1 MKLYLIL
8 GSYCLHNLVYFASQ
22 MTLADLKNG
31 EKSIITKVKGSGA
44 FRKRIIEMGFV
55 VGKEVT
61 VVKNA
66 PLRDPIEYN
75 IMGYD
80 VSLRRTEAGLI
91 EVSKKG
97 NGNAAKE
104 FEGTIET
111 ENEPAVNGNRRSK
124 VINVALVGNPNCG
137 KTTLFNYASHSK
149 EKTGNYGGVTVGA
162 ATAKFYHKGYTFVL
176 TDLPGTY
183 SITSYTPEELYV
195 RSHII
200 EEVPDII
207 LNVIDTS
214 NLERN
219 LYLTTQLIDMDLRVV
234 VGLNMW
240 DEFLAKGD
248 RFDYESLG
256 KMIGIP
262 MVPIVASKGRGTGKL
277 FNRIIDVFEGRDS
290 DVRHIHINYGK
301 YTEKQI
307 KNLQE
312 LIRQPGNE
320 ALTTVISPRYIAIK
334 LLEQDKEEIK
344 RVKEKCVNA
353 DEILEHS
360 RIESET
366 LSKLRNEPVE
376 TVITDAKYGFI
387 EGALRETYKPAS
399 KIKRISQSRIIDSIV
414 TSKLLSYP
422 IFLLAMWITFQ
433 ATFYIGDYPMQWI
446 QAGVDWLSG
455 SVKSILPPGIIRD
468 ALADGIIGG
477 VGGVV
482 IFLPNILILFF
493 FITLMEASGYMA
505 RVAFIVDKLMHRVGL
520 HGKSFIPMLMGF
532 GCNVPAIMATRTIE
546 SRSDRLV
553 TMLII
558 PFMSCS
564 ARYPV
569 YILILSAFFEDDRG
583 TLLFAIYLFGIILAG
598 LVAWILKKTMFK
610 VNTIPFV
617 MELPPYR
624 VPPLQSV
631 LKQTWFKGEQYL
643 RKMGTTILIASIIIW
658 VLGYFP
664 RGEKI
669 EADYN
674 AKMEVVSA
682 SYNNK
687 VSSADMDLN
696 LSRIT
701 GLRDKELDSLN
712 KEKQLSKQEYSMIGR
727 IGKFIEPAIAPLGFD
742 WRMGVS
748 LVAGSAAKEVV
759 ISTMSVLFQADPNE
773 ESSQGLVRRLQTAV
787 YSSGPKRGMPVF
799 TPLIALS
806 FMLFILIYFPCIAV
820 VVAIKNES
828 GKWKWPLFLAIYT
841 TIMAW
846 GVSFMVF
853 QVGTLLGY

>member
-1 MKLYLIL
+1 
-8 GSYCLHNLVYFASQ
+8 

-55 VGKEVT
+55 VGKEVI

-66 PLRDPIEYN
+66 PLKDPIEYS

-80 VSLRRTEAGLI
+80 VSLRRTEARLI

-97 NGNAAKE
+97 NGNALKE
-104 FEGTIET
+104 FAGTIET
-111 ENEPAVNGNRRSK
+111 ENEPVINGGRNSK
-124 VINVALVGNPNCG
+124 VINVALIGNPNCG
-137 KTTLFNYASHSK
+137 KTTLFNFASHSK

-162 ATAKFYHKGYTFVL
+162 ATAKFHHKGYTFIL

-183 SITSYTPEELYV
+183 SITSYTPEELFV

-248 RFDYESLG
+248 RFDFESLG

-262 MVPIVASKGRGTGKL
+262 LVPIVASKGRGIGKL
-277 FNRIIDVFEGRDS
+277 FNRIIDVFEGRDE

-301 YTEKQI
+301 YTERQI
-307 KNLQE
+307 KELQE

-353 DEILEHS
+353 EKILEQS

-366 LSKLRNEPVE
+366 LSNLRNEPVE
-376 TVITDAKYGFI
+376 TVITDSKYGFI

-422 IFLLAMWITFQ
+422 IFLFAMWVTFQ

-446 QAGVDWLSG
+446 QAGVDWLSET
-455 SVKSILPPGIIRD
+455 VKVILPEGIVRD
-468 ALADGIIGG
+468 ALADGIIEG
-477 VGGVV
+477 VGGVI

-569 YILILSAFFEDDRG
+569 YILLLSAFFQDDRG
-583 TLLFAIYLFGIILAG
+583 TILFGIYLFGILLAG

-624 VPPLQSV
+624 VPPLKSV

-669 EADYN
+669 ETGIK
-674 AKMEVVSA
+674 AKVETVNETYLSD
-682 SYNNK
+682 
-687 VSSADMDLN
+687 VSSTSLDKNNIAQLTEKRN
-696 LSRIT
+696 LQ
-701 GLRDKELDSLN
+701 LDSL
-712 KEKQLSKQEYSMIGR
+712 KRELQLQKQENSLIGR

-759 ISTMSVLFQADPNE
+759 ISTMSVLFQGDETTDIN
-773 ESSQGLVRRLQTAV
+773 QGLVQRLQTAT
-787 YSSGPKRGMPVF
+787 YSNGPKKGSLVF
-799 TPLIALS
+799 SPLIAIS
-806 FMLFILIYFPCIAV
+806 FMLFILIYFPCVAVIA
-820 VVAIKNES
+820 AIKNES
-828 GKWKWPLFLAIYT
+828 GKWKWPLFLAVYT

-846 GVSFMVF
+846 GVSFIVF
-853 QVGTLLGY
+853 QAGTLLGF

>member
-1 MKLYLIL
+1 MTLEY
-8 GSYCLHNLVYFASQ
+8 LHNGQKA
-22 MTLADLKNG
+22 
-31 EKSIITKVKGSGA
+31 IITKVRGSGA
-44 FRKRIIEMGFV
+44 FRKRIMEMGFV

-61 VVKNA
+61 VVRNA
-66 PLRDPIEYN
+66 PLKDPIEYN

-80 VSLRRTEAGLI
+80 VSLRRSEARLI
-91 EVSKKG
+91 EVAKKG
-97 NGNAAKE
+97 NGNGLKH
-104 FEGTIET
+104 FDGTLKAT
-111 ENEPAVNGNRRSK
+111 QPKGNGHNARSR
-124 VINVALVGNPNCG
+124 IIYVALVGNPNCG

-162 ATAKFYHKGYTFVL
+162 ATAKFFHRGYTFIL

-219 LYLTTQLIDMDLRVV
+219 LYLTTQLIDMDIRVV
-234 VGLNMW
+234 AALNMW
-240 DEFLAKGD
+240 DEFLEKGD
-248 RFDYESLG
+248 KFDYESLS

-262 MVPIVASKGRGTGKL
+262 LIPIVASKGRGIGKL
-277 FNRIIDVFEGRDS
+277 FNRIIDVYEGRDTAI
-290 DVRHIHINYGK
+290 RHIHINYGK
-301 YTEKQI
+301 YTEQI
-307 KNLQE
+307 IKDLQG

-334 LLEQDKEEIK
+334 LLEHDEEEIK
-344 RVKEKCVNA
+344 RVKDKCLNA
-353 DEILEHS
+353 NEILELAKK
-360 RIESET
+360 ESEK

-376 TVITDAKYGFI
+376 TVVTDSKYGFI
-387 EGALRETYKPAS
+387 EGALRETYKPATTR
-399 KIKRISQSRIIDSIV
+399 KKISQSRIIDSII
-414 TSKLLSYP
+414 TSKFLSYP

-433 ATFYIGDYPMQWI
+433 ATFYLGDYPMQWI
-446 QAGVDWLSG
+446 QVGVDWLSATT
-455 SVKSILPPGIIRD
+455 KTLLPEGIIRD
-468 ALADGIIGG
+468 ALSDGVIEG
-477 VGGVV
+477 VGGVI

-546 SRSDRLV
+546 SKSDRMV

-569 YILILSAFFEDDRG
+569 YILILSAFFDDHRG
-583 TLLFAIYLFGIILAG
+583 TLLFAIYLFGIMLAG
-598 LVAWILKKTMFK
+598 LVAWMLKKTMFK

-624 VPPLQSV
+624 MPSVKAV

-643 RKMGTTILIASIIIW
+643 RKMGTTILIASILIW

-664 RGEKI
+664 RGEKVALDVQNKI
-669 EADYN
+669 EQVTQSYQQKVASPSIDKQTIINLIAD
-674 AKMEVVSA
+674 
-682 SYNNK
+682 
-687 VSSADMDLN
+687 
-696 LSRIT
+696 
-701 GLRDKELDSLN
+701 RDFKIDSLH
-712 KEKQLSKQEYSMIGR
+712 KSKQLMIQEQSMIGR
-727 IGKFIEPAIAPLGFD
+727 IGKFIEPVIAPLGFD
-742 WRMGVS
+742 WKIGVS
-748 LVAGSAAKEVV
+748 LIAGSAAKEVV
-759 ISTMSVLFQADPNE
+759 ISTMSVLFQGDPDEANNN
-773 ESSQGLVRRLQTAV
+773 GLVKRLQDAV
-787 YSSGPKRGMPVF
+787 YASGPKKGQPIF

-806 FMLFILIYFPCIAV
+806 FMLFILIYFPCVAVIA
-820 VVAIKNES
+820 AIKNES
-828 GKWKWPLFLAIYT
+828 GKWKWSLFLAVYT
-841 TIMAW
+841 TAMAW
-846 GVSFMVF
+846 TISFLVY
-853 QVGTLLGY
+853 QGGTLLGF

>member
-1 MKLYLIL
+1 
-8 GSYCLHNLVYFASQ
+8 

-55 VGKEVT
+55 VGKEVA
-61 VVKNA
+61 VIKNA
-66 PLRDPIEYN
+66 PLKDPIEYN

-80 VSLRRTEAGLI
+80 VSLRRSEARLI

-97 NGNAAKE
+97 NGNNHKE

-111 ENEPAVNGNRRSK
+111 ENTPAANGNRNSK
-124 VINVALVGNPNCG
+124 IINVALVGNPNCG

-162 ATAKFYHKGYTFVL
+162 ATAKFHHRGYTFVL

-207 LNVIDTS
+207 LNVVDTS

-234 VGLNMW
+234 IGLNMW

-248 RFDYESLG
+248 RFDFESLG

-262 MVPIVASKGRGTGKL
+262 MVPIVASKGRGIGKL
-277 FNRIIDVFEGRDS
+277 FNRIIDVYEGQDEV
-290 DVRHIHINYGK
+290 VRHIHINYGK

-307 KNLQE
+307 KELQE
-312 LIRQPGNE
+312 LIRKPGNE

-353 DEILEHS
+353 EEILEKS
-360 RIESET
+360 RIESEK

-387 EGALRETYKPAS
+387 EGALKETYKPATS
-399 KIKRISQSRIIDSIV
+399 KIQKLSQSRIIDSIV
-414 TSKLLSYP
+414 TSKILSYP

-433 ATFYIGDYPMQWI
+433 ATFYLGDYPMQWI
-446 QAGVDWLSG
+446 QAGVDWLSET
-455 SVKSILPPGIIRD
+455 VKAILPEGIVRD
-468 ALADGIIGG
+468 ALADGIIEG
-477 VGGVV
+477 VGGVI

-546 SRSDRLV
+546 SKSDRLV

-569 YILILSAFFEDDRG
+569 YILILSAFFQDDRG
-583 TLLFAIYLFGIILAG
+583 TILFGIYLFGILLAG
-598 LVAWILKKTMFK
+598 LVAWVLKKTMFK
-610 VNTIPFV
+610 INTIPFV

-624 VPPLQSV
+624 VPPLKSV

-643 RKMGTTILIASIIIW
+643 RKMGTTILVASIIIW

-669 EADYN
+669 EN
-674 AKMEVVSA
+674 QFNTKVEMVNKEFNNTVSTVKQD
-682 SYNNK
+682 NK
-687 VSSADMDLN
+687 QLSSLT
-696 LSRIT
+696 T
-701 GLRDKELDSLN
+701 GYHQQLDSLAR
-712 KEKQLSKQEYSMIGR
+712 ELQLQKQEYSMIGR

-759 ISTMSVLFQADPNE
+759 ISTMSVLFAGNPSD
-773 ESSQGLVRRLQTAV
+773 ESNQSLVQRLQTAT
-787 YSSGPKRGMPVF
+787 YTSGDKKGEPVF
-799 TPLIALS
+799 TPLIAMS
-806 FMLFILIYFPCIAV
+806 FMLFILIYFPCVAVIA
-820 VVAIKNES
+820 AIKNES
-828 GKWKWPLFLAIYT
+828 GKWKWPLFLAVYT
-841 TIMAW
+841 TLMAW
-846 GVSFMVF
+846 GVSFLVY

>member
-1 MKLYLIL
+1 MTLED
-8 GSYCLHNLVYFASQ
+8 LHNGQKA
-22 MTLADLKNG
+22 
-31 EKSIITKVKGSGA
+31 IITKVRGSGA

-61 VVKNA
+61 VVRNA
-66 PLRDPIEYN
+66 PLKDPIEYN

-80 VSLRRTEAGLI
+80 VSLRRTEARLI

-97 NGNAAKE
+97 NGNGRKH
-104 FEGTIET
+104 FDGTLEA
-111 ENEPAVNGNRRSK
+111 EELPRGNGHNLHSK
-124 VINVALVGNPNCG
+124 TIYVALVGNPNCG
-137 KTTLFNYASHSK
+137 KTTLFNIASHSK

-162 ATAKFYHKGYTFVL
+162 ATAKFFHRGYTFVL

-219 LYLTTQLIDMDLRVV
+219 LYLTTQLIDMDVRVV
-234 VGLNMW
+234 AALNMW
-240 DEFLAKGD
+240 DEFLEKGD
-248 RFDYESLG
+248 TFDYESLS

-262 MVPIVASKGRGTGKL
+262 MVPIVASKGRGIGKL
-277 FNRIIDVFEGRDS
+277 FNRIIDVYEGRDTA
-290 DVRHIHINYGK
+290 VRHVHINYGK
-301 YTEKQI
+301 YTEKII
-307 KNLQE
+307 KDLQA
-312 LIRQPGNE
+312 LIRKPGNE

-334 LLEQDKEEIK
+334 LLENDAEEIK
-344 RVKEKCVNA
+344 RVKEKCLNA
-353 DEILEHS
+353 DEILVLAKT
-360 RIESET
+360 ESER

-376 TVITDAKYGFI
+376 TVVTDSKYGFI
-387 EGALRETYKPAS
+387 EGALRETYHPAA
-399 KIKRISQSRIIDSIV
+399 KRKKISQSRIIDSIV
-414 TSKLLSYP
+414 TSKILSYP

-433 ATFYIGDYPMQWI
+433 ATFYLGDYPMQWI
-446 QAGVDWLSG
+446 QVGVDWLSATT
-455 SVKSILPPGIIRD
+455 KTLLPESIVRD
-468 ALADGIIGG
+468 ALTDGIIEG
-477 VGGVV
+477 VGGVI

-546 SRSDRLV
+546 SKQDRLV

-569 YILILSAFFEDDRG
+569 YILILSAFFDDHRG
-583 TLLFAIYLFGIILAG
+583 TLLFGIYLFGIMLAG
-598 LVAWILKKTMFK
+598 LVAWLLKKTMFK

-624 VPPLQSV
+624 VPPVKSV

-643 RKMGTTILIASIIIW
+643 RKMGTTILVASILIW

-664 RGEKI
+664 RGKKI
-669 EADYN
+669 EQRYQNKIAAVTQSYQQ
-674 AKMEVVSA
+674 KTA
-682 SYNNK
+682 SLKN
-687 VSSADMDLN
+687 
-696 LSRIT
+696 
-701 GLRDKELDSLN
+701 DKKALATLKTAHTHQIDSLN
-712 KEKQLSKQEYSMIGR
+712 KTKQLLMQEHSMIGR
-727 IGKFIEPAIAPLGFD
+727 IGKFIEPVIAPLGFD

-759 ISTMSVLFQADPNE
+759 ISTMSVLFQGSPDETTDN
-773 ESSQGLVRRLQTAV
+773 GLVKRLQNAV
-787 YSSGPKRGMPVF
+787 YSSGPKKGMPVF

-806 FMLFILIYFPCIAV
+806 YMFFILIYFPCVAVIA
-820 VVAIKNES
+820 AIKNES
-828 GKWKWPLFLAIYT
+828 GKWKWPLFLAAYT
-841 TIMAW
+841 TLLAW
-846 GVSFMVF
+846 IVSFLVY
-853 QVGTLLGY
+853 QGGSLLGY